1 MPNIH
6 FTSAPNNLALHTGDD
21 RDRVLRN
28 REDLQRD
35 LHLDSLQFMNQT
47 HSNTV
52 VMVNAA
58 SEIDPDADALV
69 TQQPGL
75 GLAVLVADCIPLL
88 LSSPTCVAAVH
99 VGRVGMTNG
108 IIDKTLDVMEL
119 SLIHI

>member
-28 REDLQRD
+28 RIDLQRD

-58 SEIDPDADALV
+58 NDIDPDADALV

-75 GLAVLVADCIPLL
+75 GLAVIVADCIRF
-88 LSSPTCVAAVH
+88 C
-99 VGRVGMTNG
+99 
-108 IIDKTLDVMEL
+108 
-119 SLIHI
+119 